1 MSIHVKQSS
10 GTNRLSA
17 PFVTAESKTF
27 RIAAG
32 TKIVT
37 RSANTTAVAFM
48 SATDVTN
55 LLGQSYTSSELQV
68 RTALCLS
75 NGDGVAEVDHVTCT
89 LKNGVYYA
97 CFDGTSSNK
106 HPVRC
111 QYILIGW

>member
-32 TKIVT
+32 TKIIT
-37 RSANTTAVAFM
+37 RYANTTSAAFM
-48 SATDVTN
+48 AASDITN

-75 NGDGVAEVDHVTCT
+75 NGDGNAEADHVTCT
-89 LKNGVYYA
+89 LKDGIYYA
-97 CFDGTSSNK
+97 CFDGTSTK
-106 HPVRC
+106 QHPVRC